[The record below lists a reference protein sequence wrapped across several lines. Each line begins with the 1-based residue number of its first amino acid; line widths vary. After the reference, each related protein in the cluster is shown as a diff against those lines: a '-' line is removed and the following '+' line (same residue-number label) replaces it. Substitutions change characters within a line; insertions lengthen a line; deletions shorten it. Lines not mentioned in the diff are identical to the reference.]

1 MQVSLEE
8 IQKVIEETEEN
19 YDLYAG
25 VANEVISRY
34 TKSLDDVMTGVYN
47 DIIAVT
53 DPSISVFEKYHLELS
68 NCLYFMQERLEKLG
82 SLDYLS
88 KAKYK
93 EVYNQAYLDNQVP
106 DATSNK
112 KKTVNEL
119 TALSEEAS
127 KSEAVA
133 SDIYSRAYKVM
144 KNKID
149 AANTMISTLSKSISR
164 RMGEEYLPSTPVT
177 GVRKI
182 LNEEIEL

>member
-1 MQVSLEE
+1 MQVTLDD
-8 IQKVIEETEEN
+8 IERVMTETEDN
-19 YDLYAG
+19 YNVYAS
-25 VANEVISRY
+25 VANDVITRY
-34 TKSLDDVMTGVYN
+34 TKSLDDVMEGIYN
-47 DIIAVT
+47 EIILVS
-53 DPSISVFEKYHLELS
+53 DPSISTLEKYHLELS
-68 NCLYFMQERLEKLG
+68 NCLYFMQERLERLG

-88 KAKYK
+88 KTKYK
-93 EVYNQAYLDNQVP
+93 EVYNQAYLDSQLP

-119 TALSEEAS
+119 VAISEEAS
-127 KSEAVA
+127 KSEALTN
-133 SDIYSRAYKVM
+133 DIYARAYKVL

-182 LNEEIEL
+182 LNEGDIL

>member
-1 MQVSLEE
+1 MQITVEE
-8 IQKVIEETEEN
+8 IESVIAETEEN
-19 YDLYAG
+19 YDVYSSI
-25 VANEVISRY
+25 ANEVTSRY
-34 TKSLDDVMTGVYN
+34 TRDLDDIMQRIH
-47 DIIAVT
+47 DEIILVS

-88 KAKYK
+88 KTKYK
-93 EVYNQAYLDNQVP
+93 EVYNQAYLDSQLP
-106 DATSNK
+106 DVTSNK

-119 TALSEEAS
+119 VAISEEAS
-127 KSEAVA
+127 KSEAITN
-133 SDIYSRAYKVM
+133 DIYARAYKIL

-149 AANTMISTLSKSISR
+149 AANTMISTLSKSITR

-182 LNEEIEL
+182 LNEDIVL